1 MDAYLDVL
9 LDQKNIAWFYKQVDD
24 KGFFYF
30 LFDYLAYI
38 SVATGLVMLY
48 LRYYESDRRENMVEI
63 RVQLENSRVQLRE
76 GLSRE
81 QVYRAESEAKI
92 KALEN
97 KVKQI
102 KERNKR

>member
-1 MDAYLDVL
+1 
-9 LDQKNIAWFYKQVDD
+9 
-24 KGFFYF
+24 
-30 LFDYLAYI
+30 
-38 SVATGLVMLY
+38 
-48 LRYYESDRRENMVEI
+48 MVEI

-81 QVYRAESEAKI
+81 QVYRAESEARI